1 MILQKFIQLPAF
13 TIYMENTSWFAILLR
28 SLHQNEF
35 DFVWSHANAN
45 NGVAL
50 SWSEILL
57 QSKS

>member
-1 MILQKFIQLPAF
+1 MILQKFIQLAAF
-13 TIYMENTSWFAILLR
+13 TIYMENTSWFTILLS

-45 NGVAL
+45 SGAAL
-50 SWSEILL
+50 FWSEILP